1 MSKWKHCHRWCK
13 RRAVLVPGPTKN
25 HNGVIPPLTRLTKAN
40 VPGNSNRP
48 FYVFF
53 FFPTFLRLSQRKSV
67 DSAGKSAFSKIVTFE
82 SDLLT
87 TNKDIAPQKSPNFR
101 DVCMVGG
108 GGHKL
113 APLPTPTIETSVNFC
128 HFAELYLRLLETCH
142 WQLGKFTNIKTVFP
156 VSKDFPWMVHEKLEK
171 PWKGLFPE
179 VSGWRERR
187 TPSRGKVE
195 SISLRLSIN
204 HLSDLYLNMQL
215 LPFANLPNYRPGQW
229 HRENLET
236 RPLHYYPF
244 TSYEDALAGI
254 ARLRQRCGD
263 ACVNFVIR
271 INPENPISPLIQS
284 MQNCSV
290 IFG

>member
-1 MSKWKHCHRWCK
+1 
-13 RRAVLVPGPTKN
+13 
-25 HNGVIPPLTRLTKAN
+25 
-40 VPGNSNRP
+40 
-48 FYVFF
+48 
-53 FFPTFLRLSQRKSV
+53 
-67 DSAGKSAFSKIVTFE
+67 
-82 SDLLT
+82 
-87 TNKDIAPQKSPNFR
+87 
-101 DVCMVGG
+101 MVGG
-108 GGHKL
+108 RHKR
-113 APLPTPTIETSVNFC
+113 APPPPTPTVQTSVNFC
-128 HFAELYLRLLETCH
+128 HFAELYLRLLETYH

-156 VSKDFPWMVHEKLEK
+156 VSKDFPWLVHEKLEK

-187 TPSRGKVE
+187 TPSRGRVE

-229 HRENLET
+229 HRENLEM

-271 INPENPISPLIQS
+271 ISPENPISPLIQS